1 MTTELADGRQENGST
16 QMSALENGGPAT
28 STIPET
34 CGWHSLGPVT
44 DHHIETD
51 SLLIECGHAAVR
63 ISPEKSGAIR
73 VRLSQSGIFGR
84 DHSWA
89 VVQDATDAPAWQ
101 FEEEDEFL
109 YLITKAV
116 RVRIRKTP
124 CRLSFLG
131 PDSKVIAAED
141 AGKGM
146 SWDGEEVRC
155 WMRLAAEDHFFG
167 LGERGS
173 PLDKRGQV
181 VVDWNHDAAAHEPWT
196 DPLYQSHPFV
206 LALNQGKSYGL
217 FFDNTYRA
225 TFDMGKTST
234 ETFSF
239 GAVGGEMNYYFIPG
253 PAPADVVRRYAQLVG
268 SAPLPPRWALG
279 YQQCRFSYESAKRV
293 REIAKRLREHRIPCD
308 TIYLDIDYMDGFR
321 CFTWHKK
328 NFANPG
334 RLMRDLAKL
343 GYRAVVIIDPGI
355 KVEPGYEVYDE
366 GLAGDHYCY
375 DKGGKPYVGRV
386 WPGNTVFPDFTR
398 EAARRWWGTLYKGLI
413 KDGVVGFWNDMNEP
427 ADFTDA
433 SGTIPMTVRFD
444 NDGEVTDHRE
454 AHNVYG
460 MQMARATFEGLRQL
474 RPTERPF
481 VLTRAGYSGVQ
492 RYAAVWTGDNL
503 SSWEHLRMSIPM
515 LLNMGL
521 SGITFSGADIG
532 GFREHPSAE
541 LYTRWLQ
548 LGIFY
553 PLCRTHTVGGKEQD
567 PTAFGKKHEAIN
579 RRAIELRYR
588 LLPYIYTE
596 LQETSRTG
604 LPMLRP
610 LLLDFP
616 SYDGIYGSNHAFMFG
631 RQIFVAPVVQEHA
644 EFRRVHL
651 PPGDWF
657 DFEDATPRVG
667 DTELDLPVTMDTIP
681 MFVRSG
687 AVIPMRDVVQ
697 YVDEKPL
704 KTLTLNIYPGSGGGS
719 YYNDDG
725 LSYDYEKGA
734 SVLEE
739 YKVDEAGTATNF
751 RLADRSG
758 AEEFAP
764 PVYLLAFKGRNRA
777 PKSVTRTSSSPTEGE
792 AREAIPT
799 TKTKPTQS
807 GTSPGWYFDKAS
819 QTVWVRLPKLS
830 AGDSVVL
837 SPQERS
843 KKGKP
848 KRSGG

>member
-1 MTTELADGRQENGST
+1 MST
-16 QMSALENGGPAT
+16 LENGGLAT
-28 STIPET
+28 STIPEIY
-34 CGWHSLGPVT
+34 GWQSLGPVT
-44 DHHIETD
+44 DHRIEAGT
-51 SLLIECGHAAVR
+51 LLIECGSARLR
-63 ISPEKSGAIR
+63 ISPEASGAIR

-89 VVQDATDAPAWQ
+89 VTQAASSVPAWQ

-131 PDSKVIAAED
+131 SDGKVIAAED
-141 AGKGM
+141 SSKGM
-146 SWDGEEVRC
+146 SWDGEQVRC

-181 VVDWNHDAAAHEPWT
+181 VVNWNHDAAAHEPWT

-206 LALNQGKSYGL
+206 LALNQGTSYGL

-225 TFDMGKTST
+225 TFDLGKTST

-239 GAVGGEMNYYFIPG
+239 GAVGGEMNYYMIPG

-268 SAPLPPRWALG
+268 TAPLPPRWALG
-279 YQQCRFSYESAKRV
+279 YQQCRFSYESAQRV
-293 REIAKRLREHRIPCD
+293 RGIAKRLREHRIPCD

-321 CFTWHKK
+321 CFTWHPKR
-328 NFANPG
+328 FAGPN
-334 RLMRDLAKL
+334 RLMKDLAKL

-355 KVEPGYEVYDE
+355 KVEPGYKVYDA

-375 DKGGKPYVGRV
+375 DEDGKHYVGRV

-398 EAARRWWGTLYKGLI
+398 EATRRWWGTLYEGLV

-427 ADFTDA
+427 ADFTHAD
-433 SGTIPMTVRFD
+433 GTIPMTVRFD
-444 NDGEVTDHRE
+444 NDGAPSDHRE
-454 AHNVYG
+454 AHNIYG
-460 MQMARATFEGLRQL
+460 MQMARATYEGLRQL

-521 SGITFSGADIG
+521 SGIAFNGADIG
-532 GFREHPSAE
+532 GFRGNPSAE

-548 LGIFY
+548 LGVFY
-553 PLCRTHTVGGKEQD
+553 PLCRTHTVGGQEQD
-567 PTAFGKKHEAIN
+567 PTAFGKKHEAVN

-596 LQETSRTG
+596 LQETSRSG
-604 LPMLRP
+604 LPLLRP

-616 SYDGIYGSNHAFMFG
+616 THADTHASNHVFMFG
-631 RQIFVAPVVQEHA
+631 RQIFVAPVVEERA
-644 EFRRVHL
+644 ESRRVRL
-651 PPGDWF
+651 PAGDWF
-657 DFEDATPRVG
+657 DFEDAAPRKG
-667 DTELDLPVTMDTIP
+667 ETDLDVPVTINTIP
-681 MFVRSG
+681 MFVRGG
-687 AVIPMRDVVQ
+687 AVVPTRDVVQ

-704 KTLTLNIYPGSGGGS
+704 ETLTLNIYPGSGGGS
-719 YYNDDG
+719 FYNDDG
-725 LSYDYEKGA
+725 LSYEYETGA
-734 SVLEE
+734 FVLERYE
-739 YKVDEAGTATNF
+739 VDASPTATTL
-751 RLADRSG
+751 RLADRGG
-758 AEEFAP
+758 AEDFAP
-764 PVYLLAFKGRNRA
+764 SAYLLSFKGRDRA
-777 PKSVTRTSSSPTEGE
+777 PRSVMRTASGRSEGDL
-792 AREAIPT
+792 REAIPAK
-799 TKTKPTQS
+799 KTKPTLS
-807 GTSPGWYFDKAS
+807 GSSFGWYFDKAS
-819 QTVWVRLPKLS
+819 QTVWVRIPKLS
-830 AGDSVVL
+830 TGDTVVL
-837 SPQERS
+837 SHPGH
-843 KKGKP
+843 KKAGKP
-848 KRSGG
+848 KRSRG